1 MISFDDILEQ
11 KIKTGR
17 YQFKTLVI
25 IGLVEFCDGIEYA
38 YMSILVAIIKKEW
51 ELNQQQI
58 AYLGSSFLL
67 GMVIGNCICA
77 FLTDIIGRKTTFT
90 IFTGLS
96 VFLIY
101 FTSICTSYNQMIT
114 LRLLFGIV
122 FGTSYPLGYVF
133 ITEIT
138 EPKYRGRFG
147 YSMGVL
153 FVIGKIYL
161 AFLCILYLE
170 DFTTGNWRGLIRVN
184 AIPVAISFIFSLF
197 FLKETA
203 RFYLNQ
209 RKYEVAFDQIDT
221 TIEENLKVQGILTEE
236 EKQGLINWQEK
247 QIQINQEQELN
258 KFGILSQDYRYIT
271 LRIWILYILANLQ
284 NMSIY
289 LLMPFLF
296 ASNNSNLNSML
307 YMFILELI
315 FALLLYVV
323 IDDPNIGGRKMVI
336 GYSSLILVLANA
348 SLYFF
353 RQQILFIGLLLI
365 KLACRALF
373 STLGLVCCESYPLQL
388 RSQGTAIAFGIGK
401 TSSIPSPFILFPLF
415 YIDPYL
421 PFAVMSV
428 LQIVMII
435 INHMIQDD
443 KTMKP
448 LESHKQD

>member
-1 MISFDDILEQ
+1 MISFDDILEK
-11 KIKTGR
+11 KIRTGS
-17 YQFKTLVI
+17 YQFKTLGI

-38 YMSILVAIIKKEW
+38 YMSILVAIIQKEW

-58 AYLGSSFLL
+58 ASLGSSFLL

-77 FLTDIIGRKTTFT
+77 FITDIIGRKTTFT

-114 LRLLFGIV
+114 LRLMFGIV

-133 ITEIT
+133 ISEVT
-138 EPKYRGRFG
+138 EPRYRGRFG

-161 AFLCILYLE
+161 AFLCIFYLN
-170 DFTTGNWRGLIRVN
+170 DFTSGNWRGLIRVN
-184 AIPVAISFIFSLF
+184 GIPVAISFILSLF
-197 FLKETA
+197 FLKETV
-203 RFYLNQ
+203 RYYLNS
-209 RKYEVAFDQIDT
+209 REYKVAFDLIDS
-221 TIEENLKVQGILTEE
+221 TIQENQREPEILTEE
-236 EKQGLINWQEK
+236 EKQGLMNWQEK

-258 KFGILSQDYRYIT
+258 KFGILSQNYKYIT
-271 LRIWILYILANLQ
+271 IKIWILYILANLQ

-296 ASNNSNLNSML
+296 ANNNSNLSSML
-307 YMFILELI
+307 FMFILELI
-315 FALLLYVV
+315 FALLLYVF

-348 SLYFF
+348 SLYIF
-353 RQQILFIGLLLI
+353 REHILFFGLLLI

-388 RSQGTAIAFGIGK
+388 RAQGTAIAFGIGK
-401 TSSIPSPFILFPLF
+401 TASIPSPFFLFPLF
-415 YIDPYL
+415 YLDPYL
-421 PFAVMSV
+421 PFALMSV
-428 LQIVMII
+428 LSIIMII
-435 INHMIQDD
+435 TNCLIGED

-448 LESHKQD
+448 LESHKEE